1 MARRNSKA
9 EPVDET
15 TMTMVE
21 ATAISVTTAR
31 KAYGPTVALADAS
44 FAAAAGTVHAL
55 LGENGAGK
63 STMVK
68 MLSGLVRPD
77 SGRIEVFG
85 CEVRFSSPRDAHQA
99 GLQTAFQELTQIP
112 NLTVWENMLLPY
124 QPTGLGGLLKR
135 RVGQAQVAAHLESLG
150 LGSISPRSEIRKLD
164 LSIRQK
170 IEIAR
175 AILRKPKI
183 LLLDEPTSTLSGND
197 INWLGDIIARLK
209 AEGTTVVFISHRMP
223 EVRDFCDDLTILRNG
238 QSVGSFAVSEVTDEE
253 VIERIIGRSI
263 AATFPPR
270 QIVDHARPIVLEA
283 KALTA
288 GEIGEAS
295 FQLRAGEILGVAGLQ
310 GMGQLDLFRALFGD
324 IKAEKGEIQV
334 DGQRV
339 ELRSPRDA
347 IDSRIGINLV
357 PEERKTEGL
366 FLKLDACANT
376 TLPVIERFVRYGLI
390 DVDSERSAVATAL
403 ARVQVDARALY
414 MPARSFSG
422 GNQQKIVLARCL
434 VLGSR
439 ILLLFDPTRG
449 VDVGTKHQIYR
460 LIADFAAAGGA
471 VLMYSTEIAEVVG
484 LSHRVLVVYS
494 GRITS
499 ELIGDGIVEA
509 AIMRAAL
516 GHADEDKLPM
526 KIGALT

>member
-1 MARRNSKA
+1 M
-9 EPVDET
+9 
-15 TMTMVE
+15 TMTDE
-21 ATAISVTTAR
+21 KAISVTKAR
-31 KAYGPTVALADAS
+31 KAYGATVALAEAT
-44 FAAAAGTVHAL
+44 FAAASGTVHAL

-77 SGRIEVFG
+77 SGQITVFG
-85 CEVRFSSPRDAHQA
+85 REVKFGSPRDAHNA
-99 GLQTAFQELTQIP
+99 GLQTAFQELTQIS

-124 QPTGLGGLLKR
+124 QPTGMGGLLKR
-135 RVGQAQVAAHLESLG
+135 RAGQAQVAAHLESLG
-150 LGSISPRSEIRKLD
+150 LGSISPRDEIRKLD
-164 LSIRQK
+164 LSVRQK

-175 AILRKPKI
+175 AILHNPRI

-197 INWLGDIIARLK
+197 ITWLGDIIARLK
-209 AEGTTVVFISHRMP
+209 AKGTTIVFISHRMP
-223 EVRDFCDDLTILRNG
+223 EVRDFCDELTILRNG
-238 QSVGSFAVSEVTDEE
+238 TSVGTFAVSEVSDEE
-253 VIERIIGRSI
+253 VIERIVGRSI

-270 QIVDHARPIVLEA
+270 QLVDRAAPAVLEA

-288 GEIGEAS
+288 GEISAVS

-324 IKAEKGEIQV
+324 IEAKRGEINV
-334 DGQRV
+334 DGQKV

-347 IDSRIGINLV
+347 IDARIGINLV

-376 TLPVIERFVRYGLI
+376 TLPVIERFVRQGLI
-390 DVDSERSAVATAL
+390 DVDRERSAVAAAL

-422 GNQQKIVLARCL
+422 GNQQKIVLARC
-434 VLGSR
+434 VVAGSR

-460 LIADFAAAGGA
+460 LITDFAAAGGA

-484 LSHRVLVVYS
+484 LSHRVLVAYS

-499 ELIGDGIVEA
+499 ELAGDDIAEA

-516 GHADEDKLPM
+516 GHADERGPGGGKLPM

>member
-1 MARRNSKA
+1 
-9 EPVDET
+9 
-15 TMTMVE
+15 MTMAE
-21 ATAISVTTAR
+21 AQAISVTKAR
-31 KAYGPTVALADAS
+31 KVYGPTVALAEAS
-44 FAAAAGTVHAL
+44 FTAAAGTIHAL

-77 SGRIEVFG
+77 SGQIAVFG
-85 CEVRFSSPRDAHQA
+85 REVKFASPRDAQHA

-112 NLTVWENMLLPY
+112 DLTVWENMLLPY
-124 QPTGLGGLLKR
+124 QPTGMGGLLKR
-135 RVGQAQVAAHLESLG
+135 RAGQAKVAAHLESLG
-150 LGSISPRSEIRKLD
+150 LGSISPRSEIRRLD

-175 AILRKPKI
+175 ALLRKPRI

-197 INWLGDIIARLK
+197 ITWLGDIIARLK

-238 QSVGSFAVSEVTDEE
+238 QSVGTFAVSDVSDEE

-270 QIVDHARPIVLEA
+270 QMVDRAAPVVLEA

-288 GEIGEAS
+288 GDIAEAS
-295 FQLRAGEILGVAGLQ
+295 LQLHAGEILGVAGLQ

-324 IKAEKGEIQV
+324 IEAERGAIEV
-334 DGQRV
+334 DGREV

-366 FLKLDACANT
+366 FLKLNACANT
-376 TLPVIERFVRYGLI
+376 TLPVIERFIRHGLI
-390 DVDSERSAVATAL
+390 DVVRERSVVAAAL
-403 ARVQVDARALY
+403 ARVQVDLRALD

-422 GNQQKIVLARCL
+422 GNQQKIVLARSL
-434 VLGSR
+434 VTGSR

-449 VDVGTKHQIYR
+449 VDVGTKQQIYR
-460 LIADFAAAGGA
+460 LIADFAQAGGA
-471 VLMYSTEIAEVVG
+471 VLMYSTEIAEIIG

-494 GRITS
+494 GKITT
-499 ELIGDGIVEA
+499 ELTGDEITEA

-516 GHADEDKLPM
+516 GHAGDPGFGTDGPPM
-526 KIGALT
+526 KIGALA

>member
-1 MARRNSKA
+1 MTTA
-9 EPVDET
+9 EPQ
-15 TMTMVE
+15 
-21 ATAISVTTAR
+21 AISVTKAR
-31 KAYGPTVALADAS
+31 KVYGPTVALAEAS
-44 FAAAAGTVHAL
+44 FAATAGTVHAL

-68 MLSGLVRPD
+68 ILSGLVRPD
-77 SGRIEVFG
+77 SGQIVVFG
-85 CEVRFSSPRDAHQA
+85 QEVRFASPRDAHHA
-99 GLQTAFQELTQIP
+99 GVQTAFQELTQIP
-112 NLTVWENMLLPY
+112 DLTVWENMLLPY
-124 QPTGLGGLLKR
+124 QPTGAAGLLKR
-135 RVGQAQVAAHLESLG
+135 RAGQQQVAAHLESLG
-150 LGSISPRSEIRKLD
+150 LGAISPRSEIRTLD

-175 AILRKPKI
+175 ALLRKPRI

-197 INWLGDIIARLK
+197 ITWLGDIIARLK

-238 QSVGSFAVSEVTDEE
+238 QSVGTFAVSDVSDAE

-270 QIVDHARPIVLEA
+270 QLVERSMPVVLEA
-283 KALTA
+283 RSLTA
-288 GEIGEAS
+288 GDIAEAN

-324 IKAEKGEIQV
+324 IEAERGEIQV
-334 DGQRV
+334 DGRKV

-376 TLPVIERFVRYGLI
+376 TLPVIETFTQHGLI
-390 DVDSERSAVATAL
+390 DVAGERSAVAAAL
-403 ARVQVDARALY
+403 ARVQVDPRALY
-414 MPARSFSG
+414 MPTRSFSG

-434 VLGSR
+434 VTGSR

-449 VDVGTKHQIYR
+449 VDVGTKHQIYL
-460 LIADFAAAGGA
+460 LIADFARAGGA
-471 VLMYSTEIAEVVG
+471 VLMYSTEIAEIIG

-494 GRITS
+494 GKITS
-499 ELIGDGIVEA
+499 ELTGDDISEA
-509 AIMRAAL
+509 AIMGAAL
-516 GHADEDKLPM
+516 GHAGDAGPGENSSRR
-526 KIGALT
+526 KIGALA

>member
-1 MARRNSKA
+1 MADA
-9 EPVDET
+9 P
-15 TMTMVE
+15 
-21 ATAISVTTAR
+21 AISVTQAR
-31 KAYGPTVALADAS
+31 KVYGPTVALADAS

-77 SGRIEVFG
+77 TGQISVFG
-85 CEVRFSSPRDAHQA
+85 RAVRFAGPRDAHQA

-112 NLTVWENMLLPY
+112 DLTVWENMLLPY
-124 QPTGLGGLLKR
+124 QPTGFGGLLR
-135 RVGQAQVAAHLESLG
+135 RRAGQALVAAHLESLG
-150 LGSISPRSEIRKLD
+150 LGAISPRTEIRKLD

-175 AILRKPKI
+175 ALLRKPRI
-183 LLLDEPTSTLSGND
+183 LLLDEPTSTLSGGD
-197 INWLGDIIARLK
+197 IQWLGDIIARLK
-209 AEGTTVVFISHRMP
+209 AQGTTVVFISHRMP

-238 QSVGSFAVSEVTDEE
+238 QTVGTFAVSAVTDEE

-263 AATFPPR
+263 AAAFPPPQR
-270 QIVDHARPIVLEA
+270 VAAEAPVVLEA
-283 KALTA
+283 KALSG
-288 GEIGEAS
+288 GEITQAS
-295 FQLRAGEILGVAGLQ
+295 FVLHAGEILGVAGLQ
-310 GMGQLDLFRALFGD
+310 GMGQRDLFRTLFGD
-324 IKAEKGEIQV
+324 IEAEHGEIRV
-334 DGQRV
+334 DGQPV
-339 ELRSPRDA
+339 VLRSPRDA
-347 IDSRIGINLV
+347 IDARIGINLV

-376 TLPVIERFVRYGLI
+376 TLPVIERFTRRGLI
-390 DVDSERSAVATAL
+390 DLDAERASVAAAL
-403 ARVQVDARALY
+403 ARVQVDERALY

-460 LIADFAAAGGA
+460 LITDFARAGGA
-471 VLMYSTEIAEVVG
+471 VLMYSTEIAEVIG
-484 LSHRVLVVYS
+484 LSHRVLVVYR

-499 ELIGDGIVEA
+499 ELSGEEITEA
-509 AIMRAAL
+509 GIMRAAL
-516 GHADEDKLPM
+516 GHANEPTRGDDRTPVR
-526 KIGALT
+526 IGAIA

>member
-1 MARRNSKA
+1 
-9 EPVDET
+9 
-15 TMTMVE
+15 MTGE
-21 ATAISVTTAR
+21 KAISVTKAR
-31 KAYGPTVALADAS
+31 KAYGPTVALAEAT

-77 SGRIEVFG
+77 SGQIVVFG
-85 CEVRFSSPRDAHQA
+85 REVKFDSPRDAHNA

-124 QPTGLGGLLKR
+124 QPTAMGGLLR
-135 RVGQAQVAAHLESLG
+135 RRAGQAQVAAHLESLG
-150 LGSISPRSEIRKLD
+150 LGSISPRDEIRKLD
-164 LSIRQK
+164 LSVRQK

-197 INWLGDIIARLK
+197 ITWLGDIIARLK
-209 AEGTTVVFISHRMP
+209 AENTTVVFISHRMP
-223 EVRDFCDDLTILRNG
+223 EVRDFCDELTILRNG
-238 QSVGSFAVSEVTDEE
+238 TSVGTFNVSQVSDEE

-270 QIVDHARPIVLEA
+270 QLVDPATPAVLEA

-288 GEIGEAS
+288 GEIKEVS

-324 IKAEKGEIQV
+324 IEVRRGEIHV
-334 DGQRV
+334 DGQKV

-347 IDSRIGINLV
+347 IDARIGINLV

-376 TLPVIERFVRYGLI
+376 TLPVIERFVRHGLI
-390 DVDSERSAVATAL
+390 NVDGERALVAAAL

-422 GNQQKIVLARCL
+422 GNQQKIVLARC
-434 VLGSR
+434 VVAGSR

-460 LIADFAAAGGA
+460 LITDFAAAGGA

-484 LSHRVLVVYS
+484 LSHRVLVAYN
-494 GRITS
+494 GRVTC
-499 ELIGDGIVEA
+499 ELAGDDIAEA

-516 GHADEDKLPM
+516 GHADEPGSGGGKLPL

>member
-1 MARRNSKA
+1 MADT
-9 EPVDET
+9 P
-15 TMTMVE
+15 
-21 ATAISVTTAR
+21 AISVTNAR
-31 KAYGPTVALADAS
+31 KAYGPTVALADAT
-44 FAAAAGTVHAL
+44 FAASAGTVHAL

-77 SGRIEVFG
+77 AGHISVFG
-85 CEVRFSSPRDAHQA
+85 KEVRFAGPRDAHHA

-112 NLTVWENMLLPY
+112 DLTVWENMLLPY
-124 QPTGLGGLLKR
+124 QPTGMGGLLR
-135 RVGQAQVAAHLESLG
+135 RRAGQAQVAAHLESLG
-150 LGSISPRSEIRKLD
+150 LGAISPRTEIRKLD

-175 AILRKPKI
+175 ALLRKPRI
-183 LLLDEPTSTLSGND
+183 LLLDEPTSTLSGGD
-197 INWLGDIIARLK
+197 IQWLGDIIAQLK
-209 AEGTTVVFISHRMP
+209 AQGTTVVFISHRMP

-238 QSVGSFAVSEVTDEE
+238 QTVGTFAVSDVTDEE

-263 AATFPPR
+263 AATFPSQQRVEAQAP
-270 QIVDHARPIVLEA
+270 VVLEA
-283 KALTA
+283 RALSG
-288 GEIGEAS
+288 GEMTEAR
-295 FQLRAGEILGVAGLQ
+295 FTLRAGEILGVAGLQ
-310 GMGQLDLFRALFGD
+310 GMGQRDLFLTLFGD
-324 IKAEKGEIQV
+324 IEAEHGEMRV
-334 DGQRV
+334 DGEPV
-339 ELRSPRDA
+339 VLRSPRDA
-347 IDSRIGINLV
+347 LAARIGINLV

-376 TLPVIERFVRYGLI
+376 TLPVIERFIKSGLI
-390 DVDSERSAVATAL
+390 DLEAERASVGAAL
-403 ARVQVDARALY
+403 ARVQVDERALY

-434 VLGSR
+434 VAGSR

-460 LIADFAAAGGA
+460 LIADYARAGGA
-471 VLMYSTEIAEVVG
+471 VLMYSTEIAEVIG
-484 LSHRVLVVYS
+484 LSHRVLVVYR

-499 ELIGDGIVEA
+499 ELSGAEITEA

-516 GHADEDKLPM
+516 GHAGEPM
-526 KIGALT
+526 PLGDSSPVKVGAIA